1 MLVLSRRESEKIVV
15 PELGITLAVL
25 SIKGNVVQLGI
36 DAPPEI
42 RIFRSEVLQRNL
54 APPVEV
60 TCRAKPKPNES
71 PSTEPQRSGP
81 SQPLLAYVRKSQ
93 IEAVTNS
100 SGFPSSEP
108 RTSVREQR
116 SDYEVCT

>member
-25 SIKGNVVQLGI
+25 SIKGNVVRLGI

-42 RIFRSEVLQRNL
+42 RILRSEVLQRNL
-54 APPVEV
+54 APPVEGA
-60 TCRAKPKPNES
+60 CRAKQNEAT
-71 PSTEPQRSGP
+71 TEPQRSLP
-81 SQPLLAYVRKSQ
+81 TQPLLAYVRKSQ
-93 IEAVTNS
+93 IEAVPNAN
-100 SGFPSSEP
+100 GFPSSEP

>member
-15 PELGITLAVL
+15 PELGIILEVL
-25 SIKGNVVQLGI
+25 SIKGNVVRLGI
-36 DAPPEI
+36 EAPPEI
-42 RIFRSEVLQRNL
+42 RILRSEVLERNL

-60 TCRAKPKPNES
+60 TCCTKPDDS
-71 PSTEPQRSGP
+71 TTEPQRSGR

-93 IEAVTNS
+93 IEAVPNS
-100 SGFPSSEP
+100 SGFPLSEP

-116 SDYEVCT
+116 SAYEVCT